1 MGSSTTSGSLDD
13 PKVLAQPP
21 VTYFD
26 PNIDDALEPMLVD
39 QTSERRTLRRRK
51 EKVPKHLKRG
61 TKETE
66 QDIHRIFY
74 QIREKMKQ
82 RITMKKKSDPRKFAV
97 PCLVNGIKFPC
108 AVLHRFI
115 SQHTTQGNGRTSRS
129 EDRAFG
135 GFIHFC
141 GPFYENSK
149 ESSEILRC
157 RLAMH

>member
-1 MGSSTTSGSLDD
+1 MDSFTKRVLRIPLDK
-13 PKVLAQPP
+13 PFEEA
-21 VTYFD
+21 YFTHK
-26 PNIDDALEPMLVD
+26 LWMFFWE
-39 QTSERRTLRRRK
+39 
-51 EKVPKHLKRG
+51 

-82 RITMKKKSDPRKFAV
+82 RITMKKKSDPEKFAV

-115 SQHTTQGNGRTSRS
+115 SQHTTQGNGRTSGS